1 MFQVTDTARDEIN
14 KVMTSEQG
22 KDNYLIIYFQ
32 GQSCSGP
39 SLGMALDSSTENLEA
54 VEHNGITAYI
64 DPQLHA
70 FLKDQGG
77 IRVDYL
83 SNQESGQAGYI
94 IRTGRQADGTAC
106 GGCSCG
112 SEE

>member
-1 MFQVTDTARDEIN
+1 MFQVSDAARDEIN

-22 KDNYLIIYFQ
+22 QGNHLIIYFQ

-64 DPQLHA
+64 DPQLNA

-77 IRVDYL
+77 IRVDFITN
-83 SNQESGQAGYI
+83 SDASQAGYV

-112 SEE
+112 GEQ